1 MENNEKQ
8 SITNLNI
15 KQLIADFVGCD
26 IQQLTV
32 APKLEMGDFSLP
44 CFAMA
49 KEKKV
54 SPNLIAEDLKNNL
67 MKKLPP
73 FIKDIQTI
81 GGYLNFY
88 LNRNIVSQLII
99 LNSFLPFQF
108 SNIGQNKVVCIDYC
122 SPNLAKYMHIG
133 HVANLVIGESLRRIH
148 EYLGYNVKRI
158 CYVGDYGTPF
168 GKMVVAIKKWSDIEK
183 IKTGGIDEIQN
194 LYIKFAQE
202 EVENEGLIEEAR
214 YASKQIEE
222 KQGDAYEIYKEI
234 INIAIAE
241 CKRVVK
247 LMDVEFDDWRGES
260 TYSNAIENVL
270 KELQEKNISH
280 KENGAQIVNLE
291 EYGLHIA
298 VVQRSDGGSVYL
310 TRDICAAEDRFKKYN
325 FDKMLYVVASE
336 QKLHFAQLFK
346 ILELMDKKYSK
357 NLQHI
362 TYGLFSM
369 KEGKISSRK
378 GKQALFVDLLK
389 EGEDSA
395 YNFVKD
401 KNFILE
407 NKESVVKKV
416 ARSSIAFS
424 VLKVERNKDK
434 VFDKE
439 KTISFDGETAPYIQ
453 YTYARCCSLIRKYE
467 NLNLQN
473 KTENKTEN
481 KAIQE
486 LLKLDNILKMS
497 EYLKERTVEN
507 KLQEVYEKNFYLF
520 KKIYQIDEAIVDA
533 YKKNEPYI
541 LAREIL
547 DLCQEFN
554 KFYNEFKI
562 IDENNLNLTKQ
573 LMMIVKSV
581 KNKLEQT
588 MPLVMIDTIIEM

>member
-1 MENNEKQ
+1 MENIEKQ

-194 LYIKFAQE
+194 LYIKFAQN
-202 EVENEGLIEEAR
+202 EVENESLIEEAR
-214 YASKQIEE
+214 NASKEIED
-222 KQGDAYEIYKEI
+222 KKGQSYEIYKEI

-346 ILELMDKKYSK
+346 ILELMGKEYSK
-357 NLQHI
+357 DMQHI

-467 NLNLQN
+467 NLSLQN

>member
-44 CFAMA
+44 CFTMA

-194 LYIKFAQE
+194 LYIKFAQN
-202 EVENEGLIEEAR
+202 EVENESLIEEAR
-214 YASKQIEE
+214 NASKEIED
-222 KQGDAYEIYKEI
+222 KKGQSYEIYKEI

-291 EYGLHIA
+291 EYGLHVA

-467 NLNLQN
+467 NLSLQN

-486 LLKLDNILKMS
+486 LLKLDNILKIS

-554 KFYNEFKI
+554 KLYHEVKI
-562 IDENNLNLTKQ
+562 IDENNLNLTEQ
-573 LMMIVKSV
+573 LIEIVKSV
-581 KNKLEQT
+581 KIKLEQT

>member
-15 KQLIADFVGCD
+15 KQMIADFVGCD

-44 CFAMA
+44 CFTMA

-194 LYIKFAQE
+194 LYIKFAQN
-202 EVENEGLIEEAR
+202 EVENESLIEEAR
-214 YASKQIEE
+214 NASKEIED
-222 KQGDAYEIYKEI
+222 KKGQSYEIYKEI

-336 QKLHFAQLFK
+336 QKLHFSQLFK

-467 NLNLQN
+467 NLSLQN

-554 KFYNEFKI
+554 KLYHEVKI
-562 IDENNLNLTKQ
+562 IDENNLNLTEQ
-573 LMMIVKSV
+573 LIEIVKSV
-581 KNKLEQT
+581 KIKLEQT

>member
-44 CFAMA
+44 CFTMA

-194 LYIKFAQE
+194 LYIKFAQN
-202 EVENEGLIEEAR
+202 EVENESLIEEAR
-214 YASKQIEE
+214 NASKEIED
-222 KQGDAYEIYKEI
+222 KKGQSYEIYKEI

-467 NLNLQN
+467 NLSLQN

-497 EYLKERTVEN
+497 KYLKERTVEN

-573 LMMIVKSV
+573 LMMIVESV

>member
-194 LYIKFAQE
+194 LYIKFAQY
-202 EVENEGLIEEAR
+202 EVEDENLIEEAR
-214 YASKQIEE
+214 NASKDIEDKIGE
-222 KQGDAYEIYKEI
+222 AYEIYKEI
-234 INIAIAE
+234 ISIAIAE

-467 NLNLQN
+467 NLSLQN

-486 LLKLDNILKMS
+486 LLKLDNILKIS

-541 LAREIL
+541 LAREII

-554 KFYNEFKI
+554 KLYHEVKI
-562 IDENNLNLTKQ
+562 IDENNLNLTEQ
-573 LMMIVKSV
+573 LIEIVKSV
-581 KNKLEQT
+581 KIKLEQT

>member
-44 CFAMA
+44 CFTMA

-194 LYIKFAQE
+194 LYIKFAQN
-202 EVENEGLIEEAR
+202 EVENESLIEEAR
-214 YASKQIEE
+214 NASKEIED
-222 KQGDAYEIYKEI
+222 KKGQSYEIYKEI

-467 NLNLQN
+467 NLSLQN

-573 LMMIVKSV
+573 LMMIVESV

>member
-1 MENNEKQ
+1 MKNIEKQ

-54 SPNLIAEDLKNNL
+54 SPNIIAEGLKKEL
-67 MKKLPP
+67 ITKLPP

-88 LNRNIVSQLII
+88 LNRNIISQLILI
-99 LNSFLPFQF
+99 NSFLPFQF
-108 SNIGQNKVVCIDYC
+108 SSMGQNKTVCIEYC

-133 HVANLVIGESLRRIH
+133 HVANLVIGESLRRIY
-148 EYLGYNVKRI
+148 EYLGFNVKRI

-194 LYIKFAQE
+194 LYIKFAQN
-202 EVENEGLIEEAR
+202 EVENESLIEEAR
-214 YASKQIEE
+214 NASKEIED
-222 KQGDAYEIYKEI
+222 KKGQSYEIYKEI

-336 QKLHFAQLFK
+336 QKLHFSQLFK

-467 NLNLQN
+467 NLSLQN

-486 LLKLDNILKMS
+486 LLKLDNILKIS

-554 KFYNEFKI
+554 KLYHEVKI
-562 IDENNLNLTKQ
+562 IDENNLNLTEQ
-573 LMMIVKSV
+573 LIEIVKSV
-581 KNKLEQT
+581 KIKLEQT